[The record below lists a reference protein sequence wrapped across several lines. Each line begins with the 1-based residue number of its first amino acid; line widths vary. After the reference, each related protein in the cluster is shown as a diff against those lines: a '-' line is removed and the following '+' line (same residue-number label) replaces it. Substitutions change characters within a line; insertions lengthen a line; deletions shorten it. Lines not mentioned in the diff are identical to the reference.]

1 MFKHYSTFDLLYILV
16 SNIQWG
22 NLIVSDIQRGTWK
35 DYKNSISFL
44 VTLNTSHK
52 YPTIYKYGLN

>member
-35 DYKNSISFL
+35 DYKNNISFL
-44 VTLNTSHK
+44 VTLNTTHK
-52 YPTIYKYGLN
+52 YPTKYGLN